1 MIPPVVIDAS
11 IAASWVIPD
20 ERNAAGEKFASELR
34 SRKVQPITVALFWYE
49 FRNILVTNARRGRI
63 SADQLSFFLQELRDI
78 GIQTQQA
85 EDDRLILSLA
95 LHHSLTAYDA
105 ACLALAISSNA
116 ILATND
122 RKLAHAAISA
132 GLELRTALPADVF

>member
-63 SADQLSFFLQELRDI
+63 SADQLSSFLQELRDI

-95 LHHSLTAYDA
+95 LHHNLTAYDA
-105 ACLALAISSNA
+105 AYLALAVSSNA

-122 RKLAHAAISA
+122 RKLARAVIAA
-132 GLELRTALPADVF
+132 GVELRSALPEDVL